1 MNILYFVRHGE
12 TSWNKSKIY
21 QGSTDI
27 PLNSTGLQQAKLVSS
42 YFKDISID
50 DIFTS
55 PLKRASVTA
64 EIIAKPHCIS
74 VKENRNLMEMNF
86 GQWEGKCLS
95 EINND
100 WPGMIEE
107 MYINPDKV
115 KIPDSESFQDVQ
127 KRTMRFINDLLDKSL
142 QKTYVIVSHGA
153 AIRTMLCGL
162 LDIPL
167 EKGWWLGQSNAN
179 VTCIYQLSSGR
190 NILHKL
196 NSTIHLMK

>member
-86 GQWEGKCLS
+86 GQWEGK
-95 EINND
+95 
-100 WPGMIEE
+100 
-107 MYINPDKV
+107 YILIIRVKV
-115 KIPDSESFQDVQ
+115 
-127 KRTMRFINDLLDKSL
+127 
-142 QKTYVIVSHGA
+142 G
-153 AIRTMLCGL
+153 
-162 LDIPL
+162 
-167 EKGWWLGQSNAN
+167 
-179 VTCIYQLSSGR
+179 
-190 NILHKL
+190 
-196 NSTIHLMK
+196 